1 MAGKKAT
8 FVIELQAKI
17 EGFLGSLGQVGK
29 EADKLGGKLQK
40 IGKKVTKVG
49 EDLTKTFTLPI
60 AAGFGAAIKTSAD
73 FESAM
78 AKTKSVI
85 KDLDEDGVQQ
95 LEDRIRSLAQSTKY
109 TATETADAAYYMG
122 MAGWDAEQ
130 IFAGLPAVLNLAT
143 ASGEDL
149 ATTSD
154 IVTDA
159 LTAFGLEA
167 EDAVHFTDIL
177 AETSRSANTN
187 VSLLGESFK
196 YAAPVAGKLGYS
208 VEDVALALGLMANS
222 GIKGSIAGTSL
233 RNLFQRMVHPS
244 NETATAMEQLGI
256 SLQDDTGRMYSF
268 KEVMDQFRKSM
279 GDLATPSEEV
289 QMQIAELNAQLEDG
303 TISEEDYS
311 EALEG
316 LIGSVNG
323 AAAAESTRLAAMI
336 GGARA
341 MPGLLAIVNSA
352 EKDYNGLADAI
363 GNSDNVAEN
372 MATTM
377 NDTLAGQFTIL
388 VSQLQEL
395 AIQFGEILLP
405 VVKDVVAWFQDM
417 VTKLQEMDPETKEM
431 ILKIA
436 GVVAAIGP
444 LLIIGGKLTTG
455 IGGMM
460 KGGGDVVKLLSAL
473 PGWVLP
479 VVAVIGLVAAAV
491 ITLWND
497 SEEFRNAVTEIWNDL
512 KETWEECTQE
522 IVDLLNE
529 MGFDFKDIGEVI
541 SAAWHALCDI
551 LGPVLITA
559 FKGVVSALKN
569 AIQLITGIVKAFLQ
583 LLKGDWK
590 GAFQTLSQTAT
601 SILSNIFNS
610 FRDKFE
616 GIWNFVS
623 KIIEKLKGIFDFD
636 WSLPKIKLPHFN
648 VDRYGGAE
656 VLGIRLPRIT
666 VDWYKKA
673 YDNPYLFTSPTVI
686 NGKGFGDGGGSG
698 EIVYGRDQ
706 LMRDIAAAST
716 GNVTINV
723 YASEGMNVNQL
734 ADKIQARL
742 AQVQKQRMSAYA

>member
-40 IGKKVTKVG
+40 IGKKVTRVG

-60 AAGFGAAIKTSAD
+60 AAGFTAAIKETSD

-78 AKTKSVI
+78 AKVSAVTQASAEDTEKLEKVI
-85 KDLDEDGVQQ
+85 RDL
-95 LEDRIRSLAQSTKY
+95 SQSTQY
-109 TATETADAAYYMG
+109 TASETADAAYYMG

-130 IFAGLPAVLNLAT
+130 ILAGLPAVLNLAT

-159 LTAFGLEA
+159 LTAFGLKA
-167 EDAVHFTDIL
+167 EDAGHFTDVL

-187 VSLLGESFK
+187 VSLLGESFQ
-196 YAAPVAGKLGYS
+196 YAAPVAGALGYS
-208 VEDVALALGLMANS
+208 VEDVALALGLMANN
-222 GIKGSIAGTSL
+222 GVKGSQAGTSL
-233 RNLFQRMVHPS
+233 RNVFQRMAKPTKES
-244 NETATAMEQLGI
+244 ATAMEQLGI
-256 SLQDDTGRMYSF
+256 SLQDDSGRMYSF
-268 KEVMDQFRKSM
+268 GEVMDQLRRSM
-279 GDLATPSEEV
+279 GDLATPSKEV
-289 QMQIAELNAQLEDG
+289 QMQISDLNTQLEDG
-303 TISEEDYS
+303 TISEEEYQES
-311 EALEG
+311 LES
-316 LIGSVNG
+316 LIGAVNG
-323 AAAAESTRLAAMI
+323 TAAAEKTRLASML

-352 EKDYNGLADAI
+352 EEDYNGLADAI
-363 GNSDNVAEN
+363 GNSEGVAQG
-372 MATTM
+372 MAETM
-377 NDTLAGQFTIL
+377 NNTLAGQFKIL

-395 AIQFGEILLP
+395 ARQFGEILLP
-405 VVKDVVAWFQDM
+405 VVKDVVAWLQGM

-436 GVVAAIGP
+436 GIVAAIGP

-455 IGGMM
+455 IGGLM
-460 KGGGDVVKLLSAL
+460 KGGGSLVKFLAAL

-479 VVAVIGLVAAAV
+479 VAAAIGAVAAVI

-497 SEEFRNAVTEIWNDL
+497 SEEFRNAVTDIWNDL

-623 KIIEKLKGIFDFD
+623 KIIEKLKNIFDFD

-656 VLGIRLPRIT
+656 VLGIRLPKIT